1 MLTKHRLRSV
11 AVISMEVIMQ
21 LHLPLHR
28 WHAHAPDWRA
38 AMAAGLVAGAALM
51 VLELFW
57 SMTSLGT
64 SPWTMS
70 HRIAAIS
77 MGSGVL
83 HSSEF
88 NVGIVAVALATHYI
102 LGVAFALVMAAI
114 IASFRWDT
122 RPGTALFAGGV
133 FGLVLY
139 LFNFFVMVGLFP
151 WFAEMRSWAAVMGH
165 LLFGMIAAG
174 MYLRL
179 ARDHTTL

>member
-1 MLTKHRLRSV
+1 LV
-11 AVISMEVIMQ
+11 AVISKEVIMQ

-38 AMAAGLVAGAALM
+38 AIAAGLVAGAALM
-51 VLELFW
+51 VLELLW

-70 HRIAAIS
+70 HMIAAIT
-77 MGSGVL
+77 MGTDVL
-83 HSSEF
+83 QSSEF
-88 NVGIVAVALATHYI
+88 NVGIVAVALITHYV
-102 LGVAFALVMAAI
+102 LGVVFALIMAAI
-114 IASFRWDT
+114 IESFRWDT
-122 RPGTALFAGGV
+122 SPGTVLFAGGV

-139 LFNFFVMVGLFP
+139 LFNFYVMVGVFP

-165 LLFGMIAAG
+165 LLFGMTASG

-179 ARDHTTL
+179 AQHPTAP